1 MEGPALS
8 LWAEQDT
15 NVVVQWDTKAS
26 TVKVTVITVLK
37 SYLIKLSTL
46 SEILKIDSN
55 PLHYS
60 KPAVEFKLGT
70 WIVRKFF
77 RMEIALS
84 LFTPITQVNI

>member
-1 MEGPALS
+1 MEGHALS

-26 TVKVTVITVLK
+26 TVKVTAITVLK
-37 SYLIKLSTL
+37 SYLIKVSSV

-70 WIVRKFF
+70 
-77 RMEIALS
+77 
-84 LFTPITQVNI
+84 